1 MQYKITDF
9 QRDKRSVTT
18 AENFYSLKNAL
29 NRGPDKLTNEFRQ
42 IQDESFKVQQDFYI
56 TLQNALKMGLTKQ
69 DLRRIMKDRG
79 MGTREMNMVLRGKME
94 PFKFSESRFRKRV
107 KDAKKAYPDENIE
120 KSFFFPRTDFIKV
133 MREYRGKS
141 LKPVEPEVR
150 QEVEETEG
158 PSIINRLKNMVTPT
172 NTSQQ
177 SQVPPLPNTP
187 APRIQTAA
195 LNNPTTGLTRTE
207 SALLSPSEQVIARR
221 T

>member
-1 MQYKITDF
+1 
-9 QRDKRSVTT
+9 
-18 AENFYSLKNAL
+18 
-29 NRGPDKLTNEFRQ
+29 
-42 IQDESFKVQQDFYI
+42 
-56 TLQNALKMGLTKQ
+56 MGLTKQ

-187 APRIQTAA
+187 SANVQMASAATAKSPIT
-195 LNNPTTGLTRTE
+195 NLTRTE
-207 SALLSPSEQVIARR
+207 EALLSPTDKVIAAR